1 MSDHDGIMVTG
12 RDTLGKLVRDRIP
25 DIIRRSGRTP
35 RYRTLSTDEYRRAL
49 IDKLNEEVGELAAA
63 ENQESILGEAADVVE
78 VVAAIAAEYGAD
90 LGTVLDIASR
100 KRTERGGFGQR
111 LWLSSIDESESAVSV
126 EPTDH

>member
-1 MSDHDGIMVTG
+1 M
-12 RDTLGKLVRDRIP
+12 GKLVRDRIP

-63 ENQESILGEAADVVE
+63 ENQESILGAAADVVE